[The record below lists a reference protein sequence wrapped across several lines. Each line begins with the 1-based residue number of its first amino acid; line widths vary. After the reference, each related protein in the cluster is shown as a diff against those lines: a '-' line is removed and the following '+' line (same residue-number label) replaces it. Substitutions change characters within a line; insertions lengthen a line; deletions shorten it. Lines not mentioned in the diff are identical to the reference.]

1 MRRRDFTKTSLSALG
16 ALSLDRVAGLVARA
30 SHDSPIAP
38 NGAPQAPDGVPHAPP
53 AAAPPRVNGDRL
65 NAHIAELSKFG
76 RNDIGGVS
84 RVAYSEFDRQGRAYT
99 TELMRAAGLD
109 VSVDTAGNIWG
120 KRAGTEPARKP
131 LVFGSHIDSV
141 PEGGNFDGPVGS
153 LGAIEV
159 AQSMAEQR
167 LTTRHPINVLIFQNE
182 EGGTVGSR
190 ALVGEVSASD
200 LLLPTKSGKTIG
212 DGITFI
218 GGDVANLSNARKVR
232 GDLAAYV
239 ELHIEQGGNL
249 DAEKLDIGVVEGIV
263 GIGWWDV
270 TIEGFQNHAGTT
282 AMNNRHDAMLAA
294 ARFTEMVNRV
304 VTSVPGRQVGTVGR
318 IQAFPGA
325 PNVIPGKVVCSLEV
339 RDLDA
344 KKIAMLFDRIRTEA
358 TAIGKSSGTTFRY
371 MSTHDSAPALTDVRV
386 QKGIE
391 KAAKGLGFSTKYMP
405 SGAGHDAQH
414 MARICPAGMIFI
426 PSVGGISHSPK
437 EFSRAA
443 DITNGANVLLA
454 TILGLDSADWS

>member
-16 ALSLDRVAGLVARA
+16 ALSLDGVVGLVGRA
-30 SHDSPIAP
+30 SHGASVVPTS
-38 NGAPQAPDGVPHAPP
+38 APQARPET
-53 AAAPPRVNGDRL
+53 APPRVNGERL
-65 NAHIAELSKFG
+65 NAHLAELSKFG
-76 RNDIGGVS
+76 RNDMGGVS

-99 TELMRAAGLD
+99 TGLMRAAGLD
-109 VSVDTAGNIWG
+109 VSVDSAGNIWG
-120 KRAGTEPARKP
+120 RRAGTEPALKP
-131 LVFGSHIDSV
+131 LIFGSHIDSV

-159 AQSMAEQR
+159 AQSMAEQH
-167 LTTRHPINVLIFQNE
+167 LTTRHPIHVLIFQNE

-218 GGDVANLSNARKVR
+218 GGDVAKLSSARKGR
-232 GDLAAYV
+232 GELAAYV

-249 DAEKLDIGVVEGIV
+249 DAEQLDIGVVEGIV

-282 AMNNRHDAMLAA
+282 TMNNRHDAMLAA

-325 PNVIPGKVVCSLEV
+325 PNVIPGKVICSLEL

-344 KKIAMLFDRIRTEA
+344 KKIAMLFGRIRAEA
-358 TAIGKSSGTTFRY
+358 AAIGESSGTTFGY
-371 MSTHDSAPALTDVRV
+371 TSTHDSAPALTDVRV
-386 QKGIE
+386 QRAVE
-391 KAAKGLGFSTKYMP
+391 QAAKGLGFSTRYMP

-414 MARICPAGMIFI
+414 MAQICPAGMIFI
-426 PSVGGISHSPK
+426 PSVGGISHSPR
-437 EFSRAA
+437 ELSRAV

-454 TILGLDSADWS
+454 TILRLDVADWS